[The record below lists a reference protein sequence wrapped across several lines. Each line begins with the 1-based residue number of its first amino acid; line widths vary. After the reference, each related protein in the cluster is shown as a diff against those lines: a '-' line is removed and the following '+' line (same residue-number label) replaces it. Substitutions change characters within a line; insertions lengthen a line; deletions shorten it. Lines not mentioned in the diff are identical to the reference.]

1 MKGINDEIKR
11 IQKTSK
17 NVQTRAKDLKNGI
30 LEYLD
35 STNQPEVEYDNIVVK
50 SIRKPKRKPKKKTD
64 KKDDIVKYLAGL
76 GIENPEYVYEEA
88 EKLRTENRKV
98 KLKHY
103 R

>member
-1 MKGINDEIKR
+1 MKGINDEI
-11 IQKTSK
+11 TYSK
-17 NVQTRAKDLKNGI
+17 NIKDFQTRAKDLKNGI

-88 EKLRTENRKV
+88 EKFVQNRKV

-103 R
+103 Q